1 MQSRLPRHLT
11 SAQAHKSSKEQRLLN
26 ASKTFD
32 QGLSRHHL
40 SDWDSIL
47 DPNVIL
53 HKDSITL
60 YDDLHGL
67 STVKGYFQV
76 SLVERH
82 ILTDAS
88 VENHDV
94 DSGCCMH
101 CLLRA
106 MKMHF

>member
-1 MQSRLPRHLT
+1 M
-11 SAQAHKSSKEQRLLN
+11 QAHKSSKEQRLLS

-40 SDWDSIL
+40 SDWDSVL

-76 SLVERH
+76 GLAESQIR
-82 ILTDAS
+82 TDNF
-88 VENHDV
+88 ETGHDATADLICDV
-94 DSGCCMH
+94 CM
-101 CLLRA
+101 A
-106 MKMHF
+106 P

>member
-1 MQSRLPRHLT
+1 M
-11 SAQAHKSSKEQRLLN
+11 QAHKSSKEQRLLS

-76 SLVERH
+76 
-82 ILTDAS
+82 
-88 VENHDV
+88 
-94 DSGCCMH
+94 G
-101 CLLRA
+101 
-106 MKMHF
+106 

>member
-1 MQSRLPRHLT
+1 MTFGRPPERSEGPGSSLSYLSVLT
-11 SAQAHKSSKEQRLLN
+11 QAHRSNKEERLLS

-40 SDWDSIL
+40 SSWDSIL
-47 DPNVIL
+47 DPHVIL

-76 SLVERH
+76 RIFRRLATIHPSFEKH
-82 ILTDAS
+82 TI
-88 VENHDV
+88 
-94 DSGCCMH
+94 
-101 CLLRA
+101 
-106 MKMHF
+106 